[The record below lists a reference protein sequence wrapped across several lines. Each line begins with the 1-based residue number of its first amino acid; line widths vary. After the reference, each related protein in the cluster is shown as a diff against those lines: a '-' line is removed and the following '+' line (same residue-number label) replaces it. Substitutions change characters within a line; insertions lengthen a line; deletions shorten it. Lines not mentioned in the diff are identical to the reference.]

1 MKYNFIIVLKV
12 KWEKKVILKSWIRPH
27 CFKMTNILYVQLP
40 IKSNKW
46 YLSSRLYELEDN
58 GRIVEKGSFEEL
70 ISKKGDF
77 YNLYSV
83 ESEKEIVS

>member
-46 YLSSRLYELEDN
+46 YLSSRLYDLEDN
-58 GRIVEKGSFEEL
+58 GRIVEKTIL
-70 ISKKGDF
+70 LLYLMKIR
-77 YNLYSV
+77 YNSGYIEVNTEQS
-83 ESEKEIVS
+83 S